1 MREQPPPEWAT
12 GSNSIHPEIVM
23 RAEKDS
29 VVSFHY
35 SVREAAQPAAE
46 PYDDSR
52 KRGEPLLALLGHGQL
67 VPGVEKALA
76 GREAGEK
83 FEIDIAPEDAYG
95 ERQEGLLQ
103 RVPKKYFRDAQKL
116 KPGMTTVL
124 QTKDG
129 GQRMVTIHKV
139 GMSSIDVD
147 HNHPLAGK
155 TLHFDI
161 EITDVRAAAPEEIAH
176 GHAHPGDGHH

>member
-1 MREQPPPEWAT
+1 MHAD
-12 GSNSIHPEIVM
+12 
-23 RAEKDS
+23 KDS

-35 SVREAAQPAAE
+35 LVRDAADAASE
-46 PYDDSR
+46 PFDDSR
-52 KRGEPLLALLGHGQL
+52 KRGEPLLALLGHSQL
-67 VPGVEKALA
+67 VPGVEKALTGRAA
-76 GREAGEK
+76 GDR
-83 FEIDIAPEDAYG
+83 FEVDVAPEDAYG
-95 ERQEGLLQ
+95 EYQAGMVQ
-103 RVPKKYFRDAQKL
+103 RVPKKYFQDAQKL

-129 GQRMVTIHKV
+129 GQRMVTVHKV

-161 EITDVRAAAPEEIAH
+161 EVVEVRAAAPEELQH
-176 GHAHPGDGHH
+176 GHAHPGDGHSHG

>member
-1 MREQPPPEWAT
+1 
-12 GSNSIHPEIVM
+12 M

-35 SVREAAQPAAE
+35 VVRDAADAAVE
-46 PYDDSR
+46 SYDDSR

-67 VPGVEKALA
+67 VPGVEKALT
-76 GREAGEK
+76 GREAGEQ
-83 FEIDIAPEDAYG
+83 FEVEIPPEDAYG

-103 RVPKKYFRDAQKL
+103 RVPKKYFQNAQKL

-124 QTKDG
+124 QTREG
-129 GQRMVTIHKV
+129 GQRMVTVRKI

-155 TLHFDI
+155 TLHFAI
-161 EITDVRAAAPEEIAH
+161 EITDVRAATPEEIAH
-176 GHAHPGDGHH
+176 GHAHPGDGHSH

>member
-1 MREQPPPEWAT
+1 
-12 GSNSIHPEIVM
+12 M

-35 SVREAAQPAAE
+35 VVRDAAQPAGE
-46 PYDDSR
+46 PFDDSR
-52 KRGEPLLALLGHGQL
+52 KRGEPMLALLGHGQL
-67 VPGVEKALA
+67 VPGVEKALT

-83 FEIDIAPEDAYG
+83 FEVEIPPGDAYG
-95 ERQEGLLQ
+95 EYQEGLLQ

-116 KPGMTTVL
+116 KAGMTTVL
-124 QTKDG
+124 QTRDG
-129 GQRMVTIHKV
+129 GQRMVTVRKI

-161 EITDVRAAAPEEIAH
+161 EITDVRAATPEEIAH
-176 GHAHPGDGHH
+176 GHAHPGDGHAH

>member
-1 MREQPPPEWAT
+1 
-12 GSNSIHPEIVM
+12 M

-35 SVREAAQPAAE
+35 VVRDAAQPAAE

-52 KRGEPLLALLGHGQL
+52 QRGEPLLALLGHGQL

-83 FEIDIAPEDAYG
+83 FEVDVAPEDAYG

-103 RVPKKYFRDAQKL
+103 RVPKKYFQNAQKL

-129 GQRMVTIHKV
+129 GQRVVTIHKI

-161 EITDVRAAAPEEIAH
+161 EVTDVRPPTPEELEH
-176 GHAHPGDGHH
+176 GHAHPDGAHHH

>member
-1 MREQPPPEWAT
+1 
-12 GSNSIHPEIVM
+12 M

-35 SVREAAQPAAE
+35 SVRDAADASAA
-46 PYDDSR
+46 PLDDSR
-52 KRGEPLLALLGHGQL
+52 QRGEPMLALLGHSQL
-67 VPGVEKALA
+67 VPGVEAALT
-76 GREAGEK
+76 GHEAGDK
-83 FEIDIAPEDAYG
+83 FELDVAPADGYG
-95 ERQEGLLQ
+95 EYQEGLLQ
-103 RVPKKYFRDAQKL
+103 RVPKKYFQNAQKL

-129 GQRMVTIHKV
+129 GQRLVTVHKV

-155 TLHFDI
+155 TLHFEI
-161 EITDVRAAAPEEIAH
+161 EVTAVRAAAPEELQH
-176 GHAHPGDGHH
+176 GHAHPGDGHAHG

>member
-1 MREQPPPEWAT
+1 
-12 GSNSIHPEIVM
+12 M
-23 RAEKDS
+23 RAEKNS

-35 SVREAAQPAAE
+35 SVRDAADAAAPAL
-46 PYDDSR
+46 DDSHQ
-52 KRGEPLLALLGHGQL
+52 RGEPMYALLGHNQL

-76 GREAGEK
+76 GHAAGDK
-83 FEIDIAPEDAYG
+83 FGVDIAPVDAYG

-103 RVPKKYFRDAQKL
+103 RVPKKYFSDAQHL

-124 QTKDG
+124 QTRDG
-129 GQRMVTIHKV
+129 GQRMVTVHKV

-161 EITDVRAAAPEEIAH
+161 EVVDVREAAPEELQH
-176 GHAHPGDGHH
+176 GHAHAGDGHAHG

>member
-1 MREQPPPEWAT
+1 
-12 GSNSIHPEIVM
+12 M

-35 SVREAAQPAAE
+35 SVRDANDAAAE
-46 PYDDSR
+46 PFDDSH
-52 KRGEPLLALLGHGQL
+52 KRGEPMLALLGHGQL
-67 VPGVEKALA
+67 VPGVERALT

-83 FEIDIAPEDAYG
+83 FGIDIPPEDGYG

-103 RVPKKYFRDAQKL
+103 RVPKKYFRDAQRL

-124 QTKDG
+124 QTRDG
-129 GQRMVTIHKV
+129 GQRLVTVHKV

-155 TLHFDI
+155 TLHFDV

-176 GHAHPGDGHH
+176 GHAHAAGAHAH

>member
-1 MREQPPPEWAT
+1 
-12 GSNSIHPEIVM
+12 M

-29 VVSFHY
+29 VISFHY
-35 SVREAAQPAAE
+35 SVRDAADTAAE
-46 PYDDSR
+46 PFDDSR
-52 KRGEPLLALLGHGQL
+52 KRGEPMLALLGHGQL
-67 VPGVEKALA
+67 VPGVEKALT

-83 FEIDIAPEDAYG
+83 FEIDVMPEEAYG

-103 RVPKKYFRDAQKL
+103 RVPKKYFQNAQHL
-116 KPGMTTVL
+116 KPGMTTML
-124 QTKDG
+124 QTRDG
-129 GQRMVTIHKV
+129 GQRMVTVHKV

-161 EITDVRAAAPEEIAH
+161 EVTDVRAAAPEEIAH
-176 GHAHPGDGHH
+176 GHAHPQGDSAH

>member
-1 MREQPPPEWAT
+1 
-12 GSNSIHPEIVM
+12 M

-35 SVREAAQPAAE
+35 VVRDAADAAAE

-67 VPGVEKALA
+67 VPGVEKALT
-76 GREAGEK
+76 GRESGDK
-83 FEIDIAPEDAYG
+83 FEIDIAPEDGYG

-103 RVPKKYFRDAQKL
+103 RVPKKYFQNVEKL

-129 GQRMVTIHKV
+129 GQRMVTIHKI

-161 EITDVRAAAPEEIAH
+161 EVTDVRVAAPEEIAH
-176 GHAHPGDGHH
+176 GHAHAGDGHSHE

>member
-1 MREQPPPEWAT
+1 
-12 GSNSIHPEIVM
+12 M

-35 SVREAAQPAAE
+35 TVRDAADAAAE

-52 KRGEPLLALLGHGQL
+52 QRGEPLLALLGHGQL
-67 VPGVEKALA
+67 VPGVEKALT
-76 GREAGEK
+76 GREADDK
-83 FEIDIAPEDAYG
+83 FEIDVAPEDAYG

-103 RVPKKYFRDAQKL
+103 RVPKKYFQNAQRL

-129 GQRMVTIHKV
+129 GQRVVIVHKV
-139 GMSSIDVD
+139 GMSAIDVD

-161 EITDVRAAAPEEIAH
+161 EIVEVRAATPEEIAH
-176 GHAHPGDGHH
+176 GHAHPGDGHSH

>member
-1 MREQPPPEWAT
+1 
-12 GSNSIHPEIVM
+12 M
-23 RAEKDS
+23 RAEQDC

-35 SVREAAQPAAE
+35 VVRDAADAVAA
-46 PYDDSR
+46 PFDDSR
-52 KRGEPLLALLGHGQL
+52 KRGEPMRALLGHGQL
-67 VPGVEKALA
+67 VPGVEKALT

-83 FEIDIAPEDAYG
+83 FDAEVAPEDAYG
-95 ERQEGLLQ
+95 EYQDGLLQ
-103 RVPKKYFRDAQKL
+103 RVPKNYFRDPAHL

-124 QTKDG
+124 ETRDG
-129 GQRMVTIHKV
+129 GQRLVTVHKV

-161 EITDVRAAAPEEIAH
+161 EVTDVREAAPEEIAH
-176 GHAHPGDGHH
+176 GHAHG

>member
-1 MREQPPPEWAT
+1 
-12 GSNSIHPEIVM
+12 M

-35 SVREAAQPAAE
+35 SVRDAAGVAAE

-52 KRGEPLLALLGHGQL
+52 KRGEPMLALLGHSQL
-67 VPGVEKALA
+67 VPGVEKALT
-76 GREAGEK
+76 GREAGDK
-83 FEIDIAPEDAYG
+83 FEIDVAPEDAYG
-95 ERQEGLLQ
+95 ERQDGLLQ
-103 RVPKKYFRDAQKL
+103 RVPKKYFQNAQKL

-124 QTKDG
+124 QTRDG

-139 GMSSIDVD
+139 GMSAIDVD

-155 TLHFDI
+155 KLHFDI
-161 EITDVRAAAPEEIAH
+161 EIVDVRAAAPEELQH
-176 GHAHPGDGHH
+176 GHAHPGDGHAHA

>member
-1 MREQPPPEWAT
+1 
-12 GSNSIHPEIVM
+12 M

-35 SVREAAQPAAE
+35 SVRDAADAAAE
-46 PYDDSR
+46 AFDDSR
-52 KRGEPLLALLGHGQL
+52 KRGEPMLALLGHGQL
-67 VPGVEKALA
+67 VPGVEKALT
-76 GREAGEK
+76 GREAGDK
-83 FEIDIAPEDAYG
+83 FEVDIAPEDAYG

-103 RVPKKYFRDAQKL
+103 RVPKKYFQDAQKL

-129 GQRMVTIHKV
+129 GQRMVTIHKI
-139 GMSSIDVD
+139 GMSAIDVD

-161 EITDVRAAAPEEIAH
+161 EITDVRAAAPQEIAH
-176 GHAHPGDGHH
+176 GHAHAGDGHSH

>member
-1 MREQPPPEWAT
+1 
-12 GSNSIHPEIVM
+12 M

-35 SVREAAQPAAE
+35 SVRDAAAVAAE
-46 PYDDSR
+46 PFDDSH
-52 KRGEPLLALLGHGQL
+52 KRGEPMLALIGHNQL
-67 VPGVEKALA
+67 VPGVEKALT

-103 RVPKKYFRDAQKL
+103 RVPKKYFRNPQKL

-124 QTKDG
+124 QTRDG
-129 GQRMVTIHKV
+129 GQRLVTVHKV
-139 GMSSIDVD
+139 GMTSIDVD

-155 TLHFDI
+155 PLHFDI
-161 EITDVRAAAPEEIAH
+161 EILAVRAAAPEELAH
-176 GHAHPGDGHH
+176 GHAHA

>member
-1 MREQPPPEWAT
+1 
-12 GSNSIHPEIVM
+12 M

-35 SVREAAQPAAE
+35 SVRDAASAAGE
-46 PYDDSR
+46 PLDDSR
-52 KRGEPLLALLGHGQL
+52 QRGQPMLALLGHSQL
-67 VPGVEKALA
+67 VPGVEKALT
-76 GREAGEK
+76 GREPGET
-83 FEIDIAPEDAYG
+83 FEIDVAPEEAYG

-103 RVPKKYFRDAQKL
+103 RVPKKYFQDAQRL

-129 GQRMVTIHKV
+129 GQRMVTVHKV

-155 TLHFDI
+155 TLHFAI
-161 EITDVRAAAPEEIAH
+161 EVVEVRAAAPEELQH

>member
-1 MREQPPPEWAT
+1 
-12 GSNSIHPEIVM
+12 M

-35 SVREAAQPAAE
+35 SVRDAADAAAE
-46 PYDDSR
+46 PFDDSR
-52 KRGEPLLALLGHGQL
+52 KRGEPMLALLGHGQL

-83 FEIDIAPEDAYG
+83 FEIDIAPADAYG

-103 RVPKKYFRDAQKL
+103 RVPKKYFRDARHL

-124 QTKDG
+124 TTRDG
-129 GQRMVTIHKV
+129 GQRVVTVHKV
-139 GMSSIDVD
+139 GISAIDVD

-161 EITDVRAAAPEEIAH
+161 EVTDVRAAAPEEIAH

>member
-1 MREQPPPEWAT
+1 
-12 GSNSIHPEIVM
+12 M

-35 SVREAAQPAAE
+35 VVRDAADAAAE
-46 PYDDSR
+46 PFDDSH
-52 KRGEPLLALLGHGQL
+52 KRGEPLRVLLGHGQL
-67 VPGVEKALA
+67 VPGVEKALT
-76 GREAGEK
+76 GREADEK
-83 FEIDIAPEDAYG
+83 FEVEIAPEDAYG
-95 ERQEGLLQ
+95 LRQEGLLQ
-103 RVPKKYFRDAQKL
+103 RVPKKYFQDAQKL

-155 TLHFDI
+155 SLHFEI
-161 EITDVRAAAPEEIAH
+161 EVVEVRAAAPEELQH
-176 GHAHPGDGHH
+176 GHAHAGDGHAH

>member
-1 MREQPPPEWAT
+1 ML
-12 GSNSIHPEIVM
+12 M
-23 RAEKDS
+23 RAEKNS

-35 SVREAAQPAAE
+35 VVRDAAQPAAE

-52 KRGEPLLALLGHGQL
+52 KRGEPLLALLGHSQL
-67 VPGVEKALA
+67 VPGVEKALT

-83 FEIDIAPEDAYG
+83 FEVDVAPEDAYG

-103 RVPKKYFRDAQKL
+103 RVPKKYFQNAQKL

-124 QTKDG
+124 QTRDG

-139 GMSSIDVD
+139 GMSAIDVD

-155 TLHFDI
+155 TLHFGI
-161 EITDVRAAAPEEIAH
+161 EVVEVRAAAPEEIAH
-176 GHAHPGDGHH
+176 GHAHSGDAHAH